1 MMGPGAVNV
10 GSGADPGSPG
20 FVAGTTSAPRV
31 VRVIANDALRVD
43 PDVVVGP
50 APDVATHKEATPE
63 IADIGMM
70 QT

>member
-1 MMGPGAVNV
+1 
-10 GSGADPGSPG
+10 
-20 FVAGTTSAPRV
+20 

-43 PDVVVGP
+43 PDVVVAP